1 MELSLKSELNVNT
14 VLGQSVDIIII
25 IIIIIIITTHF
36 HHVHFNDLIRHY
48 DCYAG
53 GN

>member
-14 VLGQSVDIIII
+14 VLGQSVDI